1 MCQAGCQLEC
11 PVLEASEGEEGSAEL
26 PCTAQLEGTDKK
38 GFELWTQ
45 RAAANL
51 CLCELE
57 VPLCHKGAGGFGP
70 SAGALCQHGV
80 LPLLFLSTVATN
92 KEISFIYF
100 NLLRSKLFPGLC
112 LFLSSP
118 TPVPTSL
125 AAWGM
130 GFRLQVLDVLPQNS
144 LIGKTR

>member
-11 PVLEASEGEEGSAEL
+11 PVLEASEGEEGSADL

-70 SAGALCQHGV
+70 LCRGFVPARGAAFALSVNCCNEQGN
-80 LPLLFLSTVATN
+80 LLYLLQSPQVKVVPWAMF
-92 KEISFIYF
+92 ISF
-100 NLLRSKLFPGLC
+100 FPHT
-112 LFLSSP
+112 SP
-118 TPVPTSL
+118 
-125 AAWGM
+125 
-130 GFRLQVLDVLPQNS
+130 N
-144 LIGKTR
+144 